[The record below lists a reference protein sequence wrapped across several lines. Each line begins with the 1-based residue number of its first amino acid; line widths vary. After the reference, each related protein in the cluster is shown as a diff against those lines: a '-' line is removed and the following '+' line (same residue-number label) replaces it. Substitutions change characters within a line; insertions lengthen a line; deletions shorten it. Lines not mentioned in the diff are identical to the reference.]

1 MTINI
6 LITGA
11 RAPVALELA
20 RLFASAGYRVYT
32 ADSLPVTPCGASRF
46 VSGSIRLPEPSA
58 DPELYI
64 QALKRVVQEWQIEL
78 LVPTCEEIYYIARGK
93 PVLEPFCTVF
103 MDDFAK
109 LRVLHNK
116 FEFIERMKGHKFCVP
131 HTELLQSAEEAQ
143 RFLDRRNGAS
153 VVLKPVYSRFA
164 AKVRIVRGD
173 ERVRIVPAEAEV
185 RAGVGTGSGATAT
198 RGLYRD
204 KKGLSSSEHPL
215 IDLPLISERY
225 PWVGQQFIEGRQFS
239 TYSIVRNG
247 VVLAHAAYEARFT
260 AGLGACISFEA
271 AQRPEL
277 LAWVKRFSEAEQYT
291 GQVAFDFIIAADG
304 GIYPLECNPRATS
317 GVHLYAAKDRLDR
330 AFVSESTATA
340 MAIAESSEIIEPSG
354 SPSMLKLA
362 MLTYGLRTA
371 MTERRKLEW
380 LRLMGRGRDAVFRWN
395 DPKPFGAQF
404 AMLYELWRRSRANG
418 ISIVEATTADI
429 EWNGEK

>member
-1 MTINI
+1 LTINI
-6 LITGA
+6 LVTGT

-20 RLFASAGYRVYT
+20 RLFASAGHRVYA

-46 VSGSIRLPEPSA
+46 VSGSIRLPEPSV

-64 QALKRVVQEWQIEL
+64 QVLKRVVQEWQIEL

-93 PVLEPFCTVF
+93 PELEPFCAVF
-103 MDDFAK
+103 TDDFAI

-116 FEFIERMKGHKFCVP
+116 FEFIERMKRHRFCVP

-143 RFLDRRNGAS
+143 RFLVRRNGAS

-164 AKVRIVRGD
+164 AKVRIVRGN
-173 ERVRIVPAEAEV
+173 ERVSIVPVEAEV

-198 RGLYRD
+198 RGFYRD
-204 KKGLSSSEHPL
+204 KKRVRSSEHPL

-239 TYSIVRNG
+239 TYSVVSNG

-271 AQRPEL
+271 AHRPEL

-304 GIYPLECNPRATS
+304 EIYPLECNPRATS
-317 GVHLYAAKDRLDR
+317 GVHLFVAKDRLDR
-330 AFVSESTATA
+330 AFISESGAA
-340 MAIAESSEIIEPSG
+340 VAGVGSSGIIEPSG
-354 SPSMLKLA
+354 TPSMLKPG

-371 MTERRKLEW
+371 VTEQRKLEW

-395 DPKPFGAQF
+395 DPKPFAAQF

>member
-1 MTINI
+1 LTINI
-6 LITGA
+6 LVTGA

-20 RLFASAGYRVYT
+20 RLFASAGHRVYA

-64 QALKRVVQEWQIEL
+64 QKLERVVREWQIEL

-93 PVLEPFCTVF
+93 PELEPICAVF
-103 MDDFAK
+103 TDDFAK

-116 FEFIERMKGHKFCVP
+116 FEFIERMKGHGFCVP
-131 HTELLQSAEEAQ
+131 RTELLQSAEEAQ
-143 RFLDRRNGAS
+143 RFLDLRNGAS

-173 ERVRIVPAEAEV
+173 ERVSIVPAEAEV
-185 RAGVGTGSGATAT
+185 RAGVGRGSGATAT
-198 RGLYRD
+198 WGLYRD
-204 KKGLSSSEHPL
+204 KKGVRSSEHPL

-239 TYSIVRNG
+239 TYSVVRNG

-260 AGLGACISFEA
+260 AGLGACISFEVA
-271 AQRPEL
+271 RRPEL
-277 LAWVKRFSEAEQYT
+277 LAWVKRFAEVERYT
-291 GQVAFDFIIAADG
+291 GQVAFDFIITADG
-304 GIYPLECNPRATS
+304 EIYPLECNPRATS
-317 GVHLYAAKDRLDR
+317 GVHLFAAKDRLDR
-330 AFVSESTATA
+330 AFVPKSGAVEAG
-340 MAIAESSEIIEPSG
+340 AESSEIIEPSG
-354 SPSMLKLA
+354 FPSMLKPA

-371 MTERRKLEW
+371 VTERRKLEW